1 MFVPGSSTPSMMVT
15 LSLRHCAELFLDPAA
30 EEEGR
35 PAAAAAAPGM
45 ETGPEEDDG
54 QMALQAAAAALAAA
68 SRCSSSSG
76 NVGNYGQIVIKTNR
90 EKEYGR
96 RVNKC
101 VQHCRENKLC
111 IAFYKHETRIRI
123 RTYVW
128 FLRTFKRCQ
137 MGQEIF

>member
-1 MFVPGSSTPSMMVT
+1 MNYKADASHATFDHVFVPGSSTPSMMVT

-30 EEEGR
+30 DEEGR

-45 ETGPEEDDG
+45 ETGPEEDDC

-90 EKEYGR
+90 EREYGR
-96 RVNKC
+96 RVN
-101 VQHCRENKLC
+101 VFN
-111 IAFYKHETRIRI
+111 IAEKI
-123 RTYVW
+123 
-128 FLRTFKRCQ
+128 
-137 MGQEIF
+137 